1 MAKVE
6 PAHQFY
12 SKSTEND
19 NLFTKTKFGDQKN

>member
-12 SKSTEND
+12 SNSTEID
-19 NLFTKTKFGDQKN
+19 NLVTKTKFGDQKN